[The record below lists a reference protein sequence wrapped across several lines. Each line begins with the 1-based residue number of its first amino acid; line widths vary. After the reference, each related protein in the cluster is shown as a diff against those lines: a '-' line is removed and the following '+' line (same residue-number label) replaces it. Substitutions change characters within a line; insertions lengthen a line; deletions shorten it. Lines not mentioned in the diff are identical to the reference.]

1 MYAKIS
7 TDPQAIAKRVAR
19 NNKRFQKLS
28 PEKQRVAIARDAL
41 SQLKASHLRAIAGDY
56 MQPDYTGVETTV
68 LGVSC
73 GVCVLGVEA
82 TVLGVSCRVCALGA
96 MFCGLANNT
105 ENQRPQYS
113 GRLIR
118 NKLIPYFSERQLT
131 EIESAYEMRTM
142 YFWEADRDAGD
153 RARHH
158 FPTGTK
164 PAARLQAILGNIIRN
179 KGTFVPRKVKEV

>member
-41 SQLKASHLRAIAGDY
+41 SQLKAKHLRAIAGEY
-56 MQPDYTGVETTV
+56 MQPDYTGGVETTV

-73 GVCVLGVEA
+73 GVC
-82 TVLGVSCRVCALGA
+82 ALGGL
-96 MFCGLANNT
+96 FCGLADNT
-105 ENQRPQYS
+105 EDRNVTYG
-113 GRLIR
+113 GRVIR
-118 NKLIPYFSERQLT
+118 NSLNPYFSERQLT
-131 EIESAYEMRTM
+131 EIESAYEMRNM
-142 YFWEADRDAGD
+142 YYWEADRDAG
-153 RARHH
+153 ALAKYH

>member
-7 TDPQAIAKRVAR
+7 TDPQAIARRVAR

-56 MQPDYTGVETTV
+56 MQPDYTGGVGTTV

-73 GVCVLGVEA
+73 GVC
-82 TVLGVSCRVCALGA
+82 ALGGL
-96 MFCGLANNT
+96 FCGLADNT
-105 ENQRPQYS
+105 EDRNVTYG
-113 GRLIR
+113 GRVIR
-118 NKLIPYFSERQLT
+118 NSLNPYFSERQLT

-142 YFWEADRDAGD
+142 YFWEADRNAGD

>member
-7 TDPQAIAKRVAR
+7 TDPQAIARRVAR

-41 SQLKASHLRAIAGDY
+41 SQLKASHLRAIAGGY
-56 MQPDYTGVETTV
+56 MQPDYTGGVETTV

-73 GVCVLGVEA
+73 GVC
-82 TVLGVSCRVCALGA
+82 ALGGL
-96 MFCGLANNT
+96 FCGLANNT

-131 EIESAYEMRTM
+131 EIESAYEMRSM

-164 PAARLQAILGNIIRN
+164 PADRLQAILGNIIRN
-179 KGTFVPRKVKEV
+179 KGTFVPRKVKEA

>member
-7 TDPQAIAKRVAR
+7 MDPQAIARRVAR

-56 MQPDYTGVETTV
+56 MQPEYTAGVETTV

-73 GVCVLGVEA
+73 GVC
-82 TVLGVSCRVCALGA
+82 ALGGL
-96 MFCGLANNT
+96 FCGLAGNT
-105 ENQRPQYS
+105 KDRSVTYN
-113 GRLIR
+113 GRAIR
-118 NKLIPYFSERQLT
+118 NSLNPYFSERQLT
-131 EIESAYEMRTM
+131 EIESAYEMRNM
-142 YFWEADRDAGD
+142 FYWSADEGAGD
-153 RARHH
+153 LAKHH

-164 PAARLQAILGNIIRN
+164 PADRLQAILGNIIRN